1 MSTCCGSVSP
11 SNRPHALCSAEI
23 RRITGVLTL
32 ADRWDHI
39 KARWGHRR
47 SDHRVAPGLY
57 ALGDPTPDSPVFVTA
72 NYTLSFDALR
82 TAVNGVDGYILVL
95 DTRGVNVWC
104 AAGKGTFGTDEIVN
118 RVQAAALSQVV
129 SHRDLIL
136 PQLGAPGVAA
146 HEVKRRTGFR
156 VVYGPV
162 RAEDLPAY
170 LRQGEASPEMR
181 RIRFTIRDRAALVPV
196 ELVHVALPMV
206 IAAAVLFLL
215 RGPVAAVAA
224 LVAVLAGAGLFPL
237 LLPWIPTTDFSS
249 KGFILGAVVVL
260 PFAAAELL
268 GDATASQRVG
278 DALALAL
285 ALPPVTAYL
294 ALNFTGATTFTS
306 KTGVAREMATY
317 IRPMAWLFGTGT
329 LVWLSNSEEVI

>member
-1 MSTCCGSVSP
+1 
-11 SNRPHALCSAEI
+11 
-23 RRITGVLTL
+23 
-32 ADRWDHI
+32 
-39 KARWGHRR
+39 
-47 SDHRVAPGLY
+47 
-57 ALGDPTPDSPVFVTA
+57 
-72 NYTLSFDALR
+72 
-82 TAVNGVDGYILVL
+82 VNGVDGYILVL

-260 PFAAAELL
+260 PFAAGELL